1 MFLSELILSL
11 LWSMLRVDG
20 FVGGFFEHPCA
31 KFEQI
36 STAYESAEI
45 FHRKQK
51 RHPKKS
57 VTSLP
62 NFKQGV

>member
-11 LWSMLRVDG
+11 LWSMLGLDG
-20 FVGGFFEHPCA
+20 FIFLFAHPCA

-36 STAYESAEI
+36 FTAYVSAEI

-51 RHPKKS
+51 RRSNKR

-62 NFKQGV
+62 NFRQDV